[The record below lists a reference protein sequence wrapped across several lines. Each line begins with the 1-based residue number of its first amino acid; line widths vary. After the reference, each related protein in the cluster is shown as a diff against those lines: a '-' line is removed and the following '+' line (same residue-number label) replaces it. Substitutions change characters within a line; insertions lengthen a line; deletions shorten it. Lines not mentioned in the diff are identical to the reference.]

1 MGMTTHKQ
9 DNWICAGKV
18 VLAFACVAAAVTL
31 VVCYV
36 AACTVETLIGKA
48 GR

>member
-1 MGMTTHKQ
+1 MTTHKQ

-18 VLAFACVAAAVTL
+18 LLAFACVAAAMTL

-36 AACTVETLIGKA
+36 SACVVETLIGKA